1 MNLKQITDMDLIV
14 FLVAKGFKIEEINKQ
29 EKKTIFYFKETE
41 EFKSSIIA
49 FVNKSECINIGDILG
64 AKRRVKTLLCT

>member
-14 FLVAKGFKIEEINKQ
+14 FLVAKGFEIEKINKQ

-41 EFKSSIIA
+41 EFKKSIIA
-49 FVNKSECINIGDILG
+49 FVNKTESINIGDILG